1 MLTAKKTNKL
11 GTVSITN
18 IHLKKRKMKYMG
30 AIISANIYFTND
42 KNILG
47 EFKMKINITNIYIS
61 VLG

>member
-1 MLTAKKTNKL
+1 MLTAKKTYKQ

-30 AIISANIYFTND
+30 AIISANIYFTNN

-47 EFKMKINITNIYIS
+47 EFKM
-61 VLG
+61 